1 MENSV
6 WQGLDEARLRDLFEA
21 HATVEPGPPPAAVH
35 AWVDELLD
43 LLFPQLATARAR
55 DFEEFRTRWAGSH
68 ARLLQLLDA
77 VRDQVP
83 ASPARLVE
91 DFAVELPRLRAVLL
105 EDADAIYAGDP
116 AATDHDEVIRAYP
129 GFRAIAIY
137 RLAHHFHARGV
148 PIVPRVLTEY
158 GHSRT
163 GIDIHPGA
171 VIGPRFCIDHGTGI
185 VIGETTEI
193 GRNVKLYQ
201 GVTLGAL
208 SVAKD
213 MARTKRHPTVEDD
226 VVIYASTTILGGD
239 TVVGRGSVIGGNV
252 WLLRSVPPHSRVHYA
267 PGTVV
272 EERDDDRSGP
282 VDGEDQPP
290 NARATGTER

>member
-1 MENSV
+1 MDGSATM
-6 WQGLDEARLRDLFEA
+6 GMDEAQLRRLFDEQ
-21 HATVEPGPPPAAVH
+21 AAVPRGP
-35 AWVDELLD
+35 APAPVREWVEALLD
-43 LLFPQLATARAR
+43 LQFPQLAASRPRDFKEFRAR
-55 DFEEFRTRWAGSH
+55 WNACH
-68 ARLLQLLDA
+68 ARLLRLLDA
-77 VRDQVP
+77 LGP
-83 ASPARLVE
+83 AAPAPARQLVDE
-91 DFAVELPRLRAVLL
+91 FIAEIPRLRELLL

-116 AATDHDEVIRAYP
+116 AAVDHDEVIRAYP
-129 GFRAIAIY
+129 GFLAIAVY
-137 RLAHHFHARGV
+137 RIAHHFHQRGV
-148 PIVPRVLTEY
+148 PMIPRVLTEY
-158 GHSRT
+158 AHSRT

-208 SVAKD
+208 SVAKG

-226 VVIYASTTILGGD
+226 VVIYASTIILGGE

-252 WLLRSVPPHSRVHYA
+252 WLLGSVPPYSNVHYA

-272 EERDDDRSGP
+272 QERSIP
-282 VDGEDQPP
+282 VDGPVE
-290 NARATGTER
+290 GEG